1 MKKHL
6 LLWIAATALCCSC
19 TQKKETSQPQP
30 FKDGEF
36 KEWAQTPPM
45 GWNSWDCYG
54 AGVTE
59 DELLG
64 NAEFMRDRL
73 KQYGYQYVVCDIQ
86 WYEPAAKGNVYNNF
100 ADLCMDEYSRLIPA
114 VNRFPSSANGA
125 GFKPIADKIH
135 SMGLKFGIHIMR
147 GIPRQAVHRNTRI
160 YGTTARARDIAS
172 QFSLCPW
179 NTDMYGVDTEKR
191 GAEEYYDSLFKL
203 YASWGVDFVKV
214 DDMANTEFSPQNPYS
229 AEKEIEMIRAAID
242 RSGRDMV
249 LSLSPGPAPLNKA
262 EHLSENANMWRI
274 SGDFW
279 DRWDKLLNMFSLCE
293 KWYPY
298 VKDGSF
304 PDCDILP
311 LGKLCIDGSY
321 MGDMG
326 RDSGFTKEEQKT
338 MMTLWAVFRS
348 PLFFGGELRLTDNYT
363 LSLVTNPEVIN
374 VNQNSEK
381 PLFVYNKGGIA
392 VWQTKIENCT
402 AVAVFN
408 LSDEEKHYKLSFSD
422 LGIENVRAVRDLWAR
437 KDIPKCEND
446 VAVSLKPHSSEF
458 FEIY

>member
-1 MKKHL
+1 MKDF
-6 LLWIAATALCCSC
+6 I
-19 TQKKETSQPQP
+19 KK
-30 FKDGEF
+30 
-36 KEWAQTPPM
+36 PPM

-179 NTDMYGVDTEKR
+179 NTDMYGVNTEKR

-214 DDMANTEFSPQNPYS
+214 DDIANTEFSPQNPYS

-348 PLFFGGELRLTDNYT
+348 LLFFGGELRLTDNYT

-402 AVAVFN
+402 VVAVFN

>member
-1 MKKHL
+1 MKDF
-6 LLWIAATALCCSC
+6 I
-19 TQKKETSQPQP
+19 KK
-30 FKDGEF
+30 
-36 KEWAQTPPM
+36 PPM

-73 KQYGYQYVVCDIQ
+73 KQYGYQYVICDIQ

-191 GAEEYYDSLFKL
+191 GAEEYYNSLFKL

-214 DDMANTEFSPQNPYS
+214 DDIANTEFSPQNPYS

>member
-1 MKKHL
+1 MKDF
-6 LLWIAATALCCSC
+6 I
-19 TQKKETSQPQP
+19 KK
-30 FKDGEF
+30 
-36 KEWAQTPPM
+36 PPM

-214 DDMANTEFSPQNPYS
+214 DDIANTEFNPQNPYS

-249 LSLSPGPAPLNKA
+249 LSLSPGSAPLNKA
-262 EHLSENANMWRI
+262 EHLSENVNMWRI

-279 DRWDKLLNMFSLCE
+279 DRWDKLLDMFSLCE

>member
-1 MKKHL
+1 MKDF
-6 LLWIAATALCCSC
+6 I
-19 TQKKETSQPQP
+19 KK
-30 FKDGEF
+30 
-36 KEWAQTPPM
+36 PPM

-214 DDMANTEFSPQNPYS
+214 DDIANTEFSPQNPYS

-262 EHLSENANMWRI
+262 EHLSKNANMWRI

-392 VWQTKIENCT
+392 VWQTKLENCT

>member
-1 MKKHL
+1 MKDF
-6 LLWIAATALCCSC
+6 I
-19 TQKKETSQPQP
+19 KK
-30 FKDGEF
+30 
-36 KEWAQTPPM
+36 PPM

-125 GFKPIADKIH
+125 GFKPIADRIH

-214 DDMANTEFSPQNPYS
+214 DDIANTEFSPQNPYS
-229 AEKEIEMIRAAID
+229 AEKEIEMIRSAID

-293 KWYPY
+293 KWYSY

-381 PLFVYNKGGIA
+381 PLLVYNKGGIA

>member
-1 MKKHL
+1 MKDF
-6 LLWIAATALCCSC
+6 I
-19 TQKKETSQPQP
+19 KK
-30 FKDGEF
+30 
-36 KEWAQTPPM
+36 PPM

-214 DDMANTEFSPQNPYS
+214 DDIANTEFSPQNPYS
-229 AEKEIEMIRAAID
+229 AEKEIELIRAAID

-262 EHLSENANMWRI
+262 EHLSENAYMWRI

-392 VWQTKIENCT
+392 VWQTKIENGT

-408 LSDEEKHYKLSFSD
+408 LSDEEKHYKLSFLN
-422 LGIENVRAVRDLWAR
+422 LGIESVRAVRDLWAR

-446 VAVSLKPHSSEF
+446 VAVSLNPHSSAF

>member
-1 MKKHL
+1 MKDF
-6 LLWIAATALCCSC
+6 I
-19 TQKKETSQPQP
+19 KK
-30 FKDGEF
+30 
-36 KEWAQTPPM
+36 PPM

-214 DDMANTEFSPQNPYS
+214 DDIANTEFSPQNPYS

-262 EHLSENANMWRI
+262 EHLSKNANMWRI

-279 DRWDKLLNMFSLCE
+279 DRWDKLRNMFSLCE

-408 LSDEEKHYKLSFSD
+408 LSDEEKHYKLSFLN

-446 VAVSLKPHSSEF
+446 IAVSLKPHSSEF

>member
-1 MKKHL
+1 MKDF
-6 LLWIAATALCCSC
+6 I
-19 TQKKETSQPQP
+19 KK
-30 FKDGEF
+30 
-36 KEWAQTPPM
+36 PPM

-214 DDMANTEFSPQNPYS
+214 DDIANTEFSPQNPYS

-348 PLFFGGELRLTDNYT
+348 PLFFGGELCLTDNYT

>member
-1 MKKHL
+1 MKNF
-6 LLWIAATALCCSC
+6 I
-19 TQKKETSQPQP
+19 KK
-30 FKDGEF
+30 
-36 KEWAQTPPM
+36 PPM

-147 GIPRQAVHRNTRI
+147 GIPRQAVHRNKRI

-214 DDMANTEFSPQNPYS
+214 DDIANTEFSPQNPYS

-298 VKDGSF
+298 VKDDSF

-381 PLFVYNKGGIA
+381 PLLVYNKGGIA

-408 LSDEEKHYKLSFSD
+408 LSDEEKHYKLSFSE

>member
-1 MKKHL
+1 MKDF
-6 LLWIAATALCCSC
+6 I
-19 TQKKETSQPQP
+19 KK
-30 FKDGEF
+30 
-36 KEWAQTPPM
+36 PPM

-214 DDMANTEFSPQNPYS
+214 DDIANTEFSPQNPYS

-279 DRWDKLLNMFSLCE
+279 DRWDKLLDMFSLCE

>member
-1 MKKHL
+1 MKDF
-6 LLWIAATALCCSC
+6 I
-19 TQKKETSQPQP
+19 KK
-30 FKDGEF
+30 
-36 KEWAQTPPM
+36 PPM

-203 YASWGVDFVKV
+203 YAFWGVDFVKV
-214 DDMANTEFSPQNPYS
+214 DDTANTEFSPQNPYS

-437 KDIPKCEND
+437 KDIPKCEKD

>member
-1 MKKHL
+1 MKDF
-6 LLWIAATALCCSC
+6 I
-19 TQKKETSQPQP
+19 KK
-30 FKDGEF
+30 
-36 KEWAQTPPM
+36 PPM

-114 VNRFPSSANGA
+114 VNRFPSSASGA

-160 YGTTARARDIAS
+160 YGTTVRARDIAS

-214 DDMANTEFSPQNPYS
+214 DDIANTEFSPQNPYS

-262 EHLSENANMWRI
+262 EHLSKNANMWRI

-279 DRWDKLLNMFSLCE
+279 DRWDKLRNMFSLCE

-381 PLFVYNKGGIA
+381 PLLVYNKGGIA

-408 LSDEEKHYKLSFSD
+408 LSDEEKHYKLSFLN

>member
-1 MKKHL
+1 MKDF
-6 LLWIAATALCCSC
+6 I
-19 TQKKETSQPQP
+19 KK
-30 FKDGEF
+30 
-36 KEWAQTPPM
+36 PPM

-214 DDMANTEFSPQNPYS
+214 DDIANTEFSPQNPYS
-229 AEKEIEMIRAAID
+229 AEKEIEIIRAAID

-298 VKDGSF
+298 EKDGSF

-408 LSDEEKHYKLSFSD
+408 LSDEEKHYRLSFSD

>member
-1 MKKHL
+1 MKDF
-6 LLWIAATALCCSC
+6 I
-19 TQKKETSQPQP
+19 KK
-30 FKDGEF
+30 
-36 KEWAQTPPM
+36 PPM

-214 DDMANTEFSPQNPYS
+214 DDMANTEFSPQIPYS

-348 PLFFGGELRLTDNYT
+348 PLFFGGELRLTDDYT

-381 PLFVYNKGGIA
+381 PLLVYNKGGIA

-408 LSDEEKHYKLSFSD
+408 LSDEEKHYKLSFLN

>member
-1 MKKHL
+1 MKDF
-6 LLWIAATALCCSC
+6 I
-19 TQKKETSQPQP
+19 KK
-30 FKDGEF
+30 
-36 KEWAQTPPM
+36 PPM

-73 KQYGYQYVVCDIQ
+73 KQYGYQYVICDIQ

-214 DDMANTEFSPQNPYS
+214 DDIANTEFSPQNPYS

-437 KDIPKCEND
+437 KDISKCEND

>member
-1 MKKHL
+1 MNDFIKK
-6 LLWIAATALCCSC
+6 
-19 TQKKETSQPQP
+19 
-30 FKDGEF
+30 
-36 KEWAQTPPM
+36 PPM

-64 NAEFMRDRL
+64 NAGFMRDRL

-214 DDMANTEFSPQNPYS
+214 DDIANTEFSPQNPYS

-381 PLFVYNKGGIA
+381 PLLVYNKGGIA

-408 LSDEEKHYKLSFSD
+408 LSDEEKHYKLSFLN

-437 KDIPKCEND
+437 KDISKCEND
-446 VAVSLKPHSSEF
+446 VTVSLKPHSSEF

>member
-1 MKKHL
+1 MKDF
-6 LLWIAATALCCSC
+6 I
-19 TQKKETSQPQP
+19 KK
-30 FKDGEF
+30 
-36 KEWAQTPPM
+36 PPM

-64 NAEFMRDRL
+64 NAEFMCDRL

-160 YGTTARARDIAS
+160 YGTTASARDIAS

-214 DDMANTEFSPQNPYS
+214 DDIANTEFSPQNPYS
-229 AEKEIEMIRAAID
+229 ADKEIEMIRAAID

-422 LGIENVRAVRDLWAR
+422 LGVENVRAVRDLWAR
-437 KDIPKCEND
+437 KDIPKFEND

>member
-1 MKKHL
+1 MKDF
-6 LLWIAATALCCSC
+6 I
-19 TQKKETSQPQP
+19 KK
-30 FKDGEF
+30 
-36 KEWAQTPPM
+36 PPM

-64 NAEFMRDRL
+64 NAGFMRDRL

-214 DDMANTEFSPQNPYS
+214 DDIANTEFSPQNPYS

-446 VAVSLKPHSSEF
+446 VAVSLKPHSSAF

>member
-1 MKKHL
+1 MKDF
-6 LLWIAATALCCSC
+6 I
-19 TQKKETSQPQP
+19 KK
-30 FKDGEF
+30 
-36 KEWAQTPPM
+36 PPM

-160 YGTTARARDIAS
+160 YGITARARDIAS

-214 DDMANTEFSPQNPYS
+214 DDIANTEFSPQNPYS

-437 KDIPKCEND
+437 KDISKCEND
-446 VAVSLKPHSSEF
+446 VAVFLKPHSSEF

>member
-1 MKKHL
+1 MKDF
-6 LLWIAATALCCSC
+6 I
-19 TQKKETSQPQP
+19 KK
-30 FKDGEF
+30 
-36 KEWAQTPPM
+36 PPM

-179 NTDMYGVDTEKR
+179 NTDMYGVNTEKR

-214 DDMANTEFSPQNPYS
+214 DDIANTEFSPQNPYS

-408 LSDEEKHYKLSFSD
+408 LSDEEKHYRLSFSD

>member
-1 MKKHL
+1 MKDF
-6 LLWIAATALCCSC
+6 I
-19 TQKKETSQPQP
+19 KK
-30 FKDGEF
+30 
-36 KEWAQTPPM
+36 PPM

-214 DDMANTEFSPQNPYS
+214 DDIANTEFSPQNPYS

-242 RSGRDMV
+242 HSGRDMV

-348 PLFFGGELRLTDNYT
+348 PLFIGGELRLTDNYT

-381 PLFVYNKGGIA
+381 TLFVYNKGGIA

>member
-1 MKKHL
+1 MKDF
-6 LLWIAATALCCSC
+6 I
-19 TQKKETSQPQP
+19 KK
-30 FKDGEF
+30 
-36 KEWAQTPPM
+36 PPM

-86 WYEPAAKGNVYNNF
+86 WYEPAAKGNVYNHF

-214 DDMANTEFSPQNPYS
+214 DDIANTEFSPQNPYS

-262 EHLSENANMWRI
+262 EHLLENANMWRI

-279 DRWDKLLNMFSLCE
+279 DRWDKLLDMFSLCE

>member
-1 MKKHL
+1 MKDF
-6 LLWIAATALCCSC
+6 I
-19 TQKKETSQPQP
+19 KK
-30 FKDGEF
+30 
-36 KEWAQTPPM
+36 PPM

-64 NAEFMRDRL
+64 NAEFMRDQL

-125 GFKPIADKIH
+125 GFKPIVDKIH

-214 DDMANTEFSPQNPYS
+214 DDIANTEFSPQNPYS

-311 LGKLCIDGSY
+311 LGKLCVDGSY

-381 PLFVYNKGGIA
+381 PLFVYNKCGIA

>member
-1 MKKHL
+1 MKDF
-6 LLWIAATALCCSC
+6 I
-19 TQKKETSQPQP
+19 KK
-30 FKDGEF
+30 
-36 KEWAQTPPM
+36 PPM

-214 DDMANTEFSPQNPYS
+214 DDIANTEFSPQNPYS

-326 RDSGFTKEEQKT
+326 RDSGFTEEEQKT

>member
-1 MKKHL
+1 MKDF
-6 LLWIAATALCCSC
+6 I
-19 TQKKETSQPQP
+19 KK
-30 FKDGEF
+30 
-36 KEWAQTPPM
+36 PPM

-214 DDMANTEFSPQNPYS
+214 DDIANTEFSPQNPYS
-229 AEKEIEMIRAAID
+229 AETEIEMIRAAID

-437 KDIPKCEND
+437 KDISKCEND
-446 VAVSLKPHSSEF
+446 VTVSLKPHSSEF

>member
-1 MKKHL
+1 MKDF
-6 LLWIAATALCCSC
+6 I
-19 TQKKETSQPQP
+19 KK
-30 FKDGEF
+30 
-36 KEWAQTPPM
+36 PPM

-214 DDMANTEFSPQNPYS
+214 DDIANTEFSPQNPYS

-348 PLFFGGELRLTDNYT
+348 SLFFGGELRLTDNYT

-446 VAVSLKPHSSEF
+446 VAVSLEPHSSEF

>member
-1 MKKHL
+1 MKDF
-6 LLWIAATALCCSC
+6 I
-19 TQKKETSQPQP
+19 KK
-30 FKDGEF
+30 
-36 KEWAQTPPM
+36 PPM

-214 DDMANTEFSPQNPYS
+214 DDIANTEFSPQNPYS

-381 PLFVYNKGGIA
+381 LLFVYNKGGIA

>member
-1 MKKHL
+1 MKDF
-6 LLWIAATALCCSC
+6 I
-19 TQKKETSQPQP
+19 KK
-30 FKDGEF
+30 
-36 KEWAQTPPM
+36 PPM

-214 DDMANTEFSPQNPYS
+214 DDIANTEFSPQNPYS

-262 EHLSENANMWRI
+262 EHLSKNANMWRI

-326 RDSGFTKEEQKT
+326 RDSGFTNEEQKT

-392 VWQTKIENCT
+392 VWQTKVENGT

-408 LSDEEKHYKLSFSD
+408 LSDEEKRHKLKLSD

-446 VAVSLKPHSSEF
+446 VTVSLKPHSSEF

>member
-1 MKKHL
+1 MKDF
-6 LLWIAATALCCSC
+6 I
-19 TQKKETSQPQP
+19 KK
-30 FKDGEF
+30 
-36 KEWAQTPPM
+36 PPM

-125 GFKPIADKIH
+125 GFKSIADKIH

-214 DDMANTEFSPQNPYS
+214 DDIANTEFSSQNPYS

-338 MMTLWAVFRS
+338 MITLWAVFRS

-446 VAVSLKPHSSEF
+446 VTVSLKPHSSEF

>member
-1 MKKHL
+1 MKDF
-6 LLWIAATALCCSC
+6 I
-19 TQKKETSQPQP
+19 KK
-30 FKDGEF
+30 
-36 KEWAQTPPM
+36 PPM

-191 GAEEYYDSLFKL
+191 GAEEYYDSLFKR

-214 DDMANTEFSPQNPYS
+214 DDIANTEFSPQNPYS

-262 EHLSENANMWRI
+262 EHLSKNANMWRI

-381 PLFVYNKGGIA
+381 PLLVYNKGGIA

-408 LSDEEKHYKLSFSD
+408 LSDEEKHYKLSFLD

>member
-1 MKKHL
+1 MKDF
-6 LLWIAATALCCSC
+6 I
-19 TQKKETSQPQP
+19 KK
-30 FKDGEF
+30 
-36 KEWAQTPPM
+36 PPM

-160 YGTTARARDIAS
+160 YGTTVRARDIAS

-214 DDMANTEFSPQNPYS
+214 DDIANTEFSPQNPYS

-348 PLFFGGELRLTDNYT
+348 PLFFGGELHLTDNYT

-446 VAVSLKPHSSEF
+446 VTVSLKPHSSAF

>member
-1 MKKHL
+1 MKDF
-6 LLWIAATALCCSC
+6 I
-19 TQKKETSQPQP
+19 KK
-30 FKDGEF
+30 
-36 KEWAQTPPM
+36 PPM

-214 DDMANTEFSPQNPYS
+214 DDIANTEFSPQNPYS

-279 DRWDKLLNMFSLCE
+279 DRWDKFLNMFSLCE

>member
-1 MKKHL
+1 MKDF
-6 LLWIAATALCCSC
+6 I
-19 TQKKETSQPQP
+19 KK
-30 FKDGEF
+30 
-36 KEWAQTPPM
+36 PPM

-160 YGTTARARDIAS
+160 YGKTARARDIAS

-214 DDMANTEFSPQNPYS
+214 DDIANTEFSPQNPYS

-392 VWQTKIENCT
+392 VWQTKIENGT
-402 AVAVFN
+402 AVAIFN

-437 KDIPKCEND
+437 KDIPKFEND